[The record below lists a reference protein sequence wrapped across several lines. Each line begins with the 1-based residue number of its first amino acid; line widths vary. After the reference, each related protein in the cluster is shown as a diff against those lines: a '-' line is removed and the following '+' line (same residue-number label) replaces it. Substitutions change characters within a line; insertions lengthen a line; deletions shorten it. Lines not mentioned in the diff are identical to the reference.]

1 MNKIP
6 HTMYHLFKND
16 LWGNRIPY
24 VTVSDEDTATRLMED
39 KDLAITKVLQ
49 VPPSKSTIIMM

>member
-1 MNKIP
+1 
-6 HTMYHLFKND
+6 MYHLFKND